1 MYGAGR
7 SIAAIGRALGLPEL
21 TALAWI
27 KKVRPA
33 GAELERLTEE
43 IVAARDPERGRRSFP
58 WTSWVPIWGGG

>member
-27 KKVRPA
+27 KKVRP
-33 GAELERLTEE
+33 E
-43 IVAARDPERGRRSFP
+43 PS
-58 WTSWVPIWGGG
+58 